1 VRVGI
6 ILAVLLC
13 LWGTAA
19 VPVLAQ
25 GTPLIV
31 EPNQPYRQELRLEP
45 GHSYRIALNLRS
57 SVPNAIVYLTVELF
71 ASSGEQIGL
80 SQVQRGLGDPNR
92 WYNIGI
98 EFTAPEQIAAA
109 ELSIS
114 VDSTG
119 DYWWDSLRITQLD
132 TSLEGIRQYW
142 EQRIAA
148 YGQIYTG
155 LVIDGRGLNL
165 GRGMSPSIWSESGQ
179 LIYGGI
185 SASYDFLQQ
194 TGIVSYGSELTP
206 ELLQRIVVD
215 PDYPLA
221 VPLVIKASAVIE
233 PARTSVVISDEAAE
247 QVLRALAAY
256 DFLARFAVIFLID

>member
-1 VRVGI
+1 MRVGI

-119 DYWWDSLRITQLD
+119 DYWWDCSGLPSWIPALRESVSTGSRGSQL
-132 TSLEGIRQYW
+132 
-142 EQRIAA
+142 
-148 YGQIYTG
+148 
-155 LVIDGRGLNL
+155 
-165 GRGMSPSIWSESGQ
+165 M
-179 LIYGGI
+179 
-185 SASYDFLQQ
+185 
-194 TGIVSYGSELTP
+194 
-206 ELLQRIVVD
+206 
-215 PDYPLA
+215 
-221 VPLVIKASAVIE
+221 
-233 PARTSVVISDEAAE
+233 
-247 QVLRALAAY
+247 
-256 DFLARFAVIFLID
+256 ARFILDW